1 MSSKEITEPDLGY
14 ADIMERVMKGEEQR
28 QRERMLMEEGTQL
41 WRAKKKEEYEQ
52 AMQDQMDVSN
62 LEINMLCSWC
72 NYITAFELAGTNF
85 TVKHEH
91 GGEM

>member
-62 LEINMLCSWC
+62 LEKMLCSWC
-72 NYITAFELAGTNF
+72 NYITAFELAGTHV
-85 TVKHEH
+85 TADYEH
-91 GGEM
+91 GGEI